1 MRQQVQSLKPTLFL
15 CTWTFLQRPPVV
27 PTMEFSR
34 QKRSPSSSS
43 AESTI
48 QSLAVSPPCYVTEI
62 FTYFWST
69 TVAIDE
75 ALLQAVGELSFDY
88 TSKFVNTDI
97 ATFEVIKL
105 KSDSPPQ
112 GGLPKLSDTESG
124 KAPKPDYDVQ
134 INITSLNRA
143 VDPPV
148 SVTVVVSAFLRC
160 VLACCLLTRYLNH
173 DV

>member
-1 MRQQVQSLKPTLFL
+1 
-15 CTWTFLQRPPVV
+15 
-27 PTMEFSR
+27 MEFSL

-43 AESTI
+43 GESTI
-48 QSLAVSPPCYVTEI
+48 QSLAVSPPCYVTQN

-69 TVAIDE
+69 TVTIDE

-112 GGLPKLSDTESG
+112 GGLSKVSDTESG

-143 VDPPV
+143 VDPLV
-148 SVTVVVSAFLRC
+148 SVTVVVSTFLHC
-160 VLACCLLTRYLNH
+160 VLVCGLLTRYFNH

>member
-1 MRQQVQSLKPTLFL
+1 MRQQVRNLKPMLFL
-15 CTWTFLQRPPVV
+15 CTWTPLQRPPVV
-27 PTMEFSR
+27 STMEFSH
-34 QKRSPSSSS
+34 QKRSPSSSL

-62 FTYFWST
+62 FTYIWCT
-69 TVAIDE
+69 TVTIDE

-112 GGLPKLSDTESG
+112 GGLP
-124 KAPKPDYDVQ
+124 
-134 INITSLNRA
+134 
-143 VDPPV
+143 
-148 SVTVVVSAFLRC
+148 
-160 VLACCLLTRYLNH
+160 
-173 DV
+173 